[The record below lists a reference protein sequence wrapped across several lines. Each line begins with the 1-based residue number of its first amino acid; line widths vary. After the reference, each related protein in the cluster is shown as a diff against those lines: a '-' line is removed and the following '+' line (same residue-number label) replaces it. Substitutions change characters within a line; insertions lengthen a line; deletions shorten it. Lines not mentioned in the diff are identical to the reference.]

1 MWPTSWMSRDSKSSD
16 TNLIGFESSKVDP
29 AAAQHRTN
37 RIDDTKLTRPMFP
50 RTLGGLRDTQNML
63 LLGGIMCV
71 SMYEY

>member
-1 MWPTSWMSRDSKSSD
+1 MSWMSRDSKSSD

-37 RIDDTKLTRPMFP
+37 RIDHTKLTRPIFP
-50 RTLGGLRDTQNML
+50 RTLGGFRGTENM
-63 LLGGIMCV
+63 LLGGIMRV